1 MEPKSDSS
9 HTTFRATDTESEEQL
24 TPSLGHGTERDN
36 LCMGVDAEDPP
47 TCSGECHRGKKRF
60 TVKKWNAV
68 AMWAWG
74 KPKLGHGHLSS
85 SAKAD

>member
-1 MEPKSDSS
+1 MEPKDDSS
-9 HTTFRATDTESEEQL
+9 HSTFRATDTESCDVL
-24 TPSLGHGTERDN
+24 IPSVAELERDN
-36 LCMGVDAEDPP
+36 LRMEVDEEEDPP

-74 KPKLGHGHLSS
+74 KPKL
-85 SAKAD
+85 AEATNPDT